1 MVLLMVGLALIGLIC
16 SITAQYFAAKAAVG
30 FAAGLKSALFRHIQ
44 SLPYSEMDHL
54 GTASLITRM
63 TSDVNQLQSG
73 VNLVLRLFLRSPFI
87 VFGAMVMAF
96 TIDVRSALV
105 FAVAIPLL
113 SVVVFGIMLLTMPLY
128 RRAQAGLDR
137 LLRELRSPSSTE
149 REYKAFF
156 NEFDTVF
163 LSIYPDFIEQI
174 NALLHETE
182 RLKSTKLNT
191 EFRLLA
197 VIRLGITDNAQI
209 AQFLHIS
216 INTVYTYRNRLRN
229 AATIP
234 PQEFEKRILEI
245 R

>member
-1 MVLLMVGLALIGLIC
+1 MKKLLVYLKDYKKESILGPLFKLLEASFELLVPLVVTKIIDVGIATGDVHYIVRMVLLMVGLALIGLIC

-44 SLPYSEMDHL
+44 SLSYSEMDHL

-128 RRAQAGLDR
+128 RRAQAGWTAAAPHTRESQRRARHPR
-137 LLRELRSPSSTE
+137 LP
-149 REYKAFF
+149 
-156 NEFDTVF
+156 
-163 LSIYPDFIEQI
+163 
-174 NALLHETE
+174 
-182 RLKSTKLNT
+182 
-191 EFRLLA
+191 
-197 VIRLGITDNAQI
+197 
-209 AQFLHIS
+209 
-216 INTVYTYRNRLRN
+216 
-229 AATIP
+229 
-234 PQEFEKRILEI
+234 
-245 R
+245 